1 MSTNIRTLIAE
12 CVSTFLLVFLAVGAA
27 VVAVG
32 AKVGLAGPTPGTTVI
47 ASVLAGALVLLGVLV
62 AVGPLARTHLTPA
75 VTFALARRR
84 TVSVDMAVDS
94 WIGQVIGAI
103 LAGVALY
110 FFIPWATGLDGSS
123 DAGTTINLTV
133 QDVLIAGLLSVLLLV
148 APMIGVA
155 VIAVFST
162 PDRLLIGAPAPVAHP
177 TSPPRPEPMAVFVPQ
192 PDIAQDVEPEA
203 LPEPELDVEPM
214 LEPVTALGPVSA
226 PVPTPPNAPD
236 VADEPE
242 PELDPELEPIESP
255 EPLVAEVARPVVFAA
270 AESATSWP
278 SPPRATFATPRATP
292 SATRVVAPF
301 PPAPTPSP
309 FPLRREVAPAR
320 GSSAF
325 VSTLAKKD
333 EPAKAKSQDKHKNKK
348 NSKDEKAAKAKK
360 GNKHKSKST
369 VTVQV
374 KVTDK
379 QRKHKK
385 NRKK

>member
-1 MSTNIRTLIAE
+1 
-12 CVSTFLLVFLAVGAA
+12 
-27 VVAVG
+27 
-32 AKVGLAGPTPGTTVI
+32 
-47 ASVLAGALVLLGVLV
+47 
-62 AVGPLARTHLTPA
+62 
-75 VTFALARRR
+75 
-84 TVSVDMAVDS
+84 
-94 WIGQVIGAI
+94 
-103 LAGVALY
+103 
-110 FFIPWATGLDGSS
+110 
-123 DAGTTINLTV
+123 
-133 QDVLIAGLLSVLLLV
+133 
-148 APMIGVA
+148 
-155 VIAVFST
+155 
-162 PDRLLIGAPAPVAHP
+162 
-177 TSPPRPEPMAVFVPQ
+177 
-192 PDIAQDVEPEA
+192 
-203 LPEPELDVEPM
+203 
-214 LEPVTALGPVSA
+214 
-226 PVPTPPNAPD
+226 

-309 FPLRREVAPAR
+309 FPLRREV